1 MNRGSKLKNNFLA
14 TRWVWTAATGIT
26 LSVFFI
32 QFYLRGYGI
41 HADGLGYFAPLRS
54 LVFDGDL
61 DVSNEFRFFAST
73 FSHFSHRGR
82 WPFEIPVYSKYTIGT
97 GLILAPFFL
106 LGHVLAL
113 LLNILGIQTVA
124 LDGLSWPYELT
135 YTLGSLSLGIFGL
148 YLGYRT
154 ARSLYGSAVSSM
166 ALLGVWFGSPLLYYL
181 TLGASMSHAVST
193 AVVSLLIYVCVSSN
207 GSRLRSGQG
216 QILIG
221 FLLGLAALV
230 RPQDILF
237 LTIPAIL
244 MLLSPELKLE
254 KKLRGILLIIIM
266 AAITTIPQ
274 LGIYWSQYGTVFG
287 SPYFIEGQWSS
298 AGSSFNW
305 TAPQVIPVLFSGFRG
320 LFIWHPL
327 ILLSFFGL
335 LINFSN
341 EKAKKISFLAAFGFQ
356 LYLISVWHCWW
367 QGESVGA
374 RMFSSCTFI
383 FIFGLASFWNG
394 IHKRWNLAIPLVLTI
409 LLIGWSSLLT
419 AQYLS
424 RLIPPEQPVA
434 VTTLL
439 HNQTRVITHL
449 ISQLWGKGNM
459 LPPSDQ

>member
-1 MNRGSKLKNNFLA
+1 MRTDWA
-14 TRWVWTAATGIT
+14 TSHPFVLWYLTGIWM
-26 LSVFFI
+26 
-32 QFYLRGYGI
+32 
-41 HADGLGYFAPLRS
+41 
-54 LVFDGDL
+54 
-61 DVSNEFRFFAST
+61 FRMNSGNFAST
-73 FSHFSHRGR
+73 FSQFSHRGR
-82 WPFEIPVYSKYTIGT
+82 WPFDIPVYSKYTMGT

-106 LGHVLAL
+106 LGHGLAL

-154 ARSLYGSAVSSM
+154 ARSLYGSAVSSL
-166 ALLGVWFGSPLLYYL
+166 ALLGVWFGSPLFYYL

-193 AVVSLLIYVCVSSN
+193 AVVSLLLYVCVSFN
-207 GSRLRSGQG
+207 GNPLRCAQG

-237 LTIPAIL
+237 LTVPAIL
-244 MLLSPELKLE
+244 IFLSPELKLR
-254 KKLRGILLIIIM
+254 KKLMGILLIIIT
-266 AAITTIPQ
+266 ATITLIPQ
-274 LGIYWSQYGTVFG
+274 LGIYWSQYGAVSG

-298 AGSSFNW
+298 TGSSFNW

-327 ILLSFFGL
+327 ILLSFLGL

-341 EKAKKISFLAAFGFQ
+341 EKAKKFSFLAAFGFQ
-356 LYLISVWHCWW
+356 IYLISVWHCWW

-374 RMFSSCTFI
+374 RMFSSCTFL
-383 FIFGLASFWNG
+383 FIFGLASFWNE
-394 IHKRWNLAIPLVLTI
+394 IHKRWNLSIPLVLTI

-419 AQYLS
+419 AQYLF
-424 RLIPPEQPVA
+424 RLIPAEQPVA
-434 VTTLL
+434 ITTLL
-439 HNQTRVITHL
+439 NNQSRVIPHM
-449 ISQLWGKGNM
+449 INRLWGKGKM
-459 LPPSDQ
+459 LAPSEQ